1 MVTLTPP
8 AKNTSDAP
16 PPQRGCRLL
25 LLRPVPP
32 ADGREGP
39 VPAPAFPG
47 LLPAT
52 SVEVA
57 YLAGA
62 PTSYTRQR
70 DCARAVPLV
79 VDRARRAEREG
90 YDAVVVSCML
100 DPGVDAARR
109 AVAIPVIGVAE
120 ATIAIA
126 RLLGG
131 RPSRFFTRDIPV
143 ERLGDDED
151 ETARQLVAIGRSL
164 VAGQGTDVL
173 VPNCSRLSPLA
184 PRLSTTIGVPVLP
197 NEPVGLKVAELIA
210 TLGLRRS
217 RPWGDAS
224 LTQRLR
230 RAASRLRWRMR
241 LRR

>member
-1 MVTLTPP
+1 MDTLTPP
-8 AKNTSDAP
+8 AKDTFDAP
-16 PPQRGCRLL
+16 APQRGCRLL

-39 VPAPAFPG
+39 VPASPLPC

-52 SVEVA
+52 SVDVA

-62 PTSYTRQR
+62 PTSYMRQR
-70 DCARAVPLV
+70 DCARAEPLV
-79 VDRARRAEREG
+79 VDRARQAEREG

-126 RLLGG
+126 RMLGA

-143 ERLGDDED
+143 ERLGDDEE
-151 ETARQLVAIGRSL
+151 ETARQLVAVGRSL
-164 VAGQGTDVL
+164 VTGQGADVL

-184 PRLSTTIGVPVLP
+184 LRLSTAVSVPVLP
-197 NEPVGLKVAELIA
+197 NEPIGLKVAELIA

-224 LTQRLR
+224 LMQRLR
-230 RAASRLRWRMR
+230 RAASRLRWRLR